1 MIATSGFLTALDC
14 TKFVF
19 GRGSVPHPA
28 EAAYS
33 APPEPLAGLR
43 GTLLLRGMGEERR
56 GDNPLTQIPGS
67 SPEQL

>member
-1 MIATSGFLTALDC
+1 MIATSGFLAALDC

-33 APPEPLAGLR
+33 GPPEPLAGLR
-43 GTLLLRGMGEERR
+43 GTLLLRGMGEER
-56 GDNPLTQIPGS
+56 GQPPNANSWILP
-67 SPEQL
+67 